1 MGVMGQ
7 DLLLDEATSA
17 LDNESERLINE
28 ALDRLRAGRTTIM
41 IAHRPSALAL
51 ADEVVRILV

>member
-1 MGVMGQ
+1 MGQ

-17 LDNESERLINE
+17 LDNESQRLINQ

-51 ADEVVRILV
+51 ADEIVRIPV

>member
-7 DLLLDEATSA
+7 YLLLDEATSA

-41 IAHRPSALAL
+41 IAHRSSALAL

>member
-41 IAHRPSALAL
+41 IAQTICPRAG
-51 ADEVVRILV
+51 R